1 MKQSKT
7 FLGWLLLGLVLTLSF
22 ASCSKEDATKENSS
36 SKGVVVGSKTL
47 YVLKIN
53 REAYEVADYEVEF
66 VTMDA
71 DEKNPVSIVEKVV
84 IGDDEW
90 EKLTIDGVEYEC
102 AYWNC
107 DIDVNELPSFLK
119 VTPSCT
125 LKEANPSKDSYTIL
139 LDYAISTV
147 AKEDKEHSDPAFI
160 LLFKN
165 EKPSKIKGSELKSEL
180 GHQLMRN
187 EVVQKISKNS
197 DSSDIILSQKEVLS
211 AKTVYGLILSKDAY
225 DVADYFVTFTTKE
238 GEVSK
243 EEVVINDDEWETLTI
258 DGVEYKCALW
268 GSQNYELSTL
278 PAMIEAT
285 PSYVLKSDPPQKEN
299 YDILVGHTIVSIP
312 VYAPEYPSPLFFF
325 KYIYETSNDLS
336 LGDLGANLGAKMEQS
351 KALSKISINGN
362 KSDIIVE

>member
-22 ASCSKEDATKENSS
+22 ASCSKEDATKDNSS
-36 SKGVVVGSKTL
+36 SEGVVVGSKTL

-53 REAYEVADYEVEF
+53 REAYKVADYKVTF

-71 DEKNPVSIVEKVV
+71 DEKNPVSIEKKVEIK
-84 IGDDEW
+84 DNEW
-90 EKLTIDGVEYEC
+90 EKLTIDGVEHEC
-102 AYWNC
+102 AYWDC
-107 DIDVNELPSFLK
+107 DIEVNELPSILK
-119 VTPSCT
+119 VTPSYT
-125 LKEANPSKDSYTIL
+125 LKEANPSEDSYTIL

-147 AKEDKEHSDPAFI
+147 AKMDKEHSDPAFK

-187 EVVQKISKNS
+187 EVLQKISKNS
-197 DSSDIILSQKEVLS
+197 DSSGIILSQKEVLS
-211 AKTVYGLILSKDAY
+211 AETVYGLILSKDAY
-225 DVADYFVTFTTKE
+225 DVADYFVTFRTEE
-238 GEVSK
+238 GEVGK
-243 EEVVINDDEWETLTI
+243 EKVIIDEKDWTKKTI
-258 DGVEYKCALW
+258 DGVEYECALW
-268 GSQNYELSTL
+268 GSKEYKLSTL
-278 PAMIEAT
+278 PAVIEAI
-285 PSYVLKSDPPQKEN
+285 PSCVLKLDHPQKDKYN
-299 YDILVGHTIVSIP
+299 ILVGHTIASIP